1 MYVQDKPP
9 QTGKLLIQIILII
22 QENKWNWGVQ
32 GYKCK
37 TEKKTSFLKNG
48 VLVQEEKK
56 LT

>member
-9 QTGKLLIQIILII
+9 QTRKLLIQIILII
-22 QENKWNWGVQ
+22 QENKWNLGVQ

-37 TEKKTSFLKNG
+37 TEKKTSCLKNG

-56 LT
+56 LM